1 MSNSLRPHGLQHARL
16 PCPLLS
22 SGVCWNSGPL
32 NQWCCPTRGWDG
44 WDGLGVIPMKPYQGF
59 PGGSASKEPTCNVGD
74 LGSIPGLERSP
85 GEGHGN
91 PLQYSCLENPHA
103 QRSLEGYSPRGHKE
117 LDMTEWL
124 SKELFMKNHLIR
136 KIKYLAQCCPAKK
149 EKAKIRTEVY
159 LTLYPWTLHPLKVPK
174 PQNR

>member
-1 MSNSLRPHGLQHARL
+1 MGEIYGSN
-16 PCPLLS
+16 PCTKRIKN
-22 SGVCWNSGPL
+22 GH
-32 NQWCCPTRGWDG
+32 
-44 WDGLGVIPMKPYQGF
+44 
-59 PGGSASKEPTCNVGD
+59 
-74 LGSIPGLERSP
+74 
-85 GEGHGN
+85 GEGAWEVGAQQKHHQSAWDILKGF
-91 PLQYSCLENPHA
+91 LEHQVCDSDLRNKYHQGSPPGTTLGTCPVSARVQSRNPHA

-117 LDMTEWL
+117 SDMTEWL